1 MINRSRLT
9 KNTLFIEARIA
20 SIIFFNS
27 GMTDINRNT
36 LKIRRRRKTKKLEL
50 FGIGISEIAT
60 MIVSNT
66 FQPSFRK
73 FFFSFSHI
81 KRIKISITKKTV
93 IA

>member
-1 MINRSRLT
+1 M
-9 KNTLFIEARIA
+9 EARIA

-27 GMTDINRNT
+27 GITDINRNT

-50 FGIGISEIAT
+50 FGIGINEIAT

-66 FQPSFRK
+66 FQPSLRK
-73 FFFSFSHI
+73 FFFSFSPI
-81 KRIKISITKKTV
+81 KRIKISMTKKTV

>member
-1 MINRSRLT
+1 M
-9 KNTLFIEARIA
+9 EARIA

-27 GMTDINRNT
+27 GITDMSRNT
-36 LKIRRRRKTKKLEL
+36 LKIRRSRRTKKLEL

-66 FQPSFRK
+66 FQPSLRK
-73 FFFSFSHI
+73 FFFSFSQI
-81 KRIKISITKKTV
+81 KRIKISMTKKTV